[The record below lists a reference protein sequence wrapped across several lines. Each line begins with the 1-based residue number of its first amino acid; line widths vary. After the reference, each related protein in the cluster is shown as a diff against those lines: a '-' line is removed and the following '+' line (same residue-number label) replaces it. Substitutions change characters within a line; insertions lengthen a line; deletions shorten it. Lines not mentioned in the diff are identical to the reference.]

1 VTADR
6 DQHGYTRAELDLA
19 LEQPDDE
26 PRERLD
32 PASEPDT
39 TED

>member
-1 VTADR
+1 MTADR
-6 DQHGYTRAELDLA
+6 DQHGYTRADLDDA

-32 PASEPDT
+32 EPEPGD
-39 TED
+39 EQP

>member
-32 PASEPDT
+32 EPQPD
-39 TED
+39 DDQP